1 MACHCLSACLITF
14 LQTGDISMTLFLQH
28 SLFTAGEG
36 RIAHGFFTKNGGVSD
51 GLYRSLNCGVGSS
64 DKPENILE
72 NRRRVADAFDTT
84 PDRLLT
90 LHQVH
95 GDRCI
100 VADQP
105 YDSVNNR
112 PQADAIVTDKPGLMI
127 GVLTADCAP
136 VLFHGHTKDGR
147 SVIGAAHAGWGGA
160 LKGVLESTVAR
171 MEELGADKATLSAVV
186 GPCIGPKTYEVS
198 ENFRDPFVLQDM
210 KNARFFVPAER
221 PGHLMFD
228 LPAYCQR
235 RLLLAGVPGIAAL
248 GRDTCAEDA
257 DFFSFRRSTHHKEP
271 DYGRQVS
278 AIMIRK

>member
-1 MACHCLSACLITF
+1 
-14 LQTGDISMTLFLQH
+14 MTLFLQH
-28 SLFTAGEG
+28 SPFIAGE
-36 RIAHGFFTKNGGVSD
+36 APVTHGFFTRNGGVSE
-51 GLYRSLNCGVGSS
+51 GLYSSLNCGVGSS
-64 DKPENILE
+64 DKLDNVIE
-72 NRRRVADAFDTT
+72 NRRRVAGAFDAA
-84 PDRLLT
+84 PDHLLT

-105 YDSVNNR
+105 YDAVNNR

-136 VLFHGHTKDGR
+136 VLFHGHTGDGR
-147 SVIGAAHAGWGGA
+147 SVVGAAHAGWGGA

-171 MEELGADKATLSAVV
+171 MEELGAVKSTLSAVI
-186 GPCIGPKTYEVS
+186 GPCIGSKTYEVS

-228 LPAYCQR
+228 LAAYCQR
-235 RLLLAGVPGIAAL
+235 RLLLAGVAKNAAI
-248 GRDTCAEDA
+248 GRDTCAGEQ
-257 DFFSFRRSTHHKEP
+257 DFFSFRRSTHRKEP